1 MFALTGELNFYLYS
15 KPTDMRKGFDGLSG
29 IVSGELKK
37 NPASGDVFIFIN
49 RPQNKLK
56 LLHWESGGFVLY
68 YKRLESGTF
77 DLPRIEKGSKGL
89 QIKWSDL
96 VMMVEGIRMEKYSLK
111 KRFSFRQG

>member
-1 MFALTGELNFYLYS
+1 MFALTGELNFYLYA

-29 IVSGELKK
+29 IVSGQLKRS
-37 NPASGDVFIFIN
+37 PASGDVFIFIN
-49 RPQNKLK
+49 RPKNKVK
-56 LLHWESGGFVLY
+56 LLHWEAGGFVLY

-77 DLPRIEKGSKGL
+77 DLPNMEDSNYV

-111 KRFSFRQG
+111 KRFSFTQG